1 MCGNTASKK
10 KKTWITI
17 VVIFAVAIIVAGAV
31 FAAIKLTRD
40 KQDDNTTQ
48 PSTTKTTPPP
58 TQEEIDRSKEL
69 EEEIKSDFK
78 DKTPEDFKPTITDKQ
93 TELDNA
99 KQETENL
106 KNAGASEE
114 EIAKAEEKQKEI
126 EKQLEEV
133 KEEQAYWSVTARIKE
148 LYAKSLSNA
157 EEYPNSYIRSIKDIS
172 NGTTFMVV
180 DAEVVSKDA
189 YGILRQ
195 HNLALKTFGV
205 IPENFNSAQGLSKFF
220 QECDGFEIGVEYNE
234 ISTELELDFFNNR
247 IKARYGEDTI
257 LLGSK
262 TIYDENGKL
271 SKICVKYTFERTIAD
286 YRYFIFN
293 IARMSKEH
301 TNEEV
306 AEMIKEGNIRT
317 SILKGFI
324 TDHLSC
330 YNWEKATIEY
340 KGQEQAN

>member
-1 MCGNTASKK
+1 MSGNTASKK
-10 KKTWITI
+10 KRTWITI

-40 KQDDNTTQ
+40 TQDDNTTQ

-69 EEEIKSDFK
+69 EEEIKNDVK

-93 TELDNA
+93 NELDAA
-99 KQETENL
+99 KKETESL

-114 EIAKAEEKQKEI
+114 EIAKAEEKQQEI

-148 LYAKSLSNA
+148 LYAKNCSNA
-157 EEYPNSYIRSIKDIS
+157 EGYPNSYIRNVKDIS
-172 NGTTFMVV
+172 YSSTYMYVE
-180 DAEVVSKDA
+180 AEVISRDA
-189 YGILRQ
+189 NGILRQ
-195 HNLALKTFGV
+195 HNLVMRAMNEM
-205 IPENFNSAQGLSKFF
+205 PEDFNSAQGLLPFF
-220 QECDGFEIGVEYNE
+220 QKCYGLEIDIEYNE

-247 IKARYGEDTI
+247 IKSRYGEDTI

-271 SKICVKYTFERTIAD
+271 SKICVKYTFERTID

-324 TDHLSC
+324 TDHLR
-330 YNWEKATIEY
+330 YNWEKATIDY
-340 KGQEQAN
+340 KGQEQANE